1 MRNVVIEKGNQ
12 GSKKYF
18 ARVLIPHEET
28 NLLLIIE
35 CNHNEDAITRDKIDH
50 KNEMRTNEAK
60 RVSLKC
66 LPEIKWAR
74 RIMKTKLQKK
84 SSI

>member
-28 NLLLIIE
+28 NV
-35 CNHNEDAITRDKIDH
+35 ID
-50 KNEMRTNEAK
+50 N
-60 RVSLKC
+60 
-66 LPEIKWAR
+66 
-74 RIMKTKLQKK
+74 
-84 SSI
+84 